1 MEFLTVF
8 LRNNTL
14 YLRREFKRAY
24 KSEKY
29 SKFNNTLE
37 TIRTTLYSL
46 LTYHFSFVTDFYY
59 VVQDSLNYLSLLL
72 TSTEIKSL
80 HHTQFFPYITAVPQ
94 KARKEHGFPRLGIKD
109 GYEPPNVNAEN

>member
-46 LTYHFSFVTDFYY
+46 LTYHFSFVTDSYY
-59 VVQDSLNYLSLLL
+59 VVQDSLNYLSLL
-72 TSTEIKSL
+72 
-80 HHTQFFPYITAVPQ
+80 PY
-94 KARKEHGFPRLGIKD
+94 KH
-109 GYEPPNVNAEN
+109 